1 MSLFVRKD
9 IGSLLAEAGSGTLR
23 RELGPLALVT
33 LGIGA
38 VIGAGIFV
46 MSGTV
51 ASQNAGPALTLSM
64 VFAGIACVFAGL
76 CYAELASMIPV
87 AGSAYT
93 YAYATMGELVA
104 WIIGWDLVLEYSL
117 SSSTVAVGW
126 SAYAVTLLGEMGIT
140 IPPRLTGAPGV
151 HICLPDGTHVIGV
164 FNLPAM
170 VICLALTGLLVIG
183 IRESARVNTTI
194 VIIKVAVLAIFV
206 AFGAHYVNTANLHPF
221 IPPNTG
227 QFGSFGWSGI
237 LRGAGIIFFAYIG
250 FDAVSTASQEAKNPG
265 RDIPIGIL
273 VSLAICTVIYISVGL
288 VMTGLVPYTSLNVAS
303 PIAVAVQA
311 TGLKWL
317 APIINIGA
325 ICGLSSVILV
335 NMLAQS
341 RIFYSMSRDG
351 LLPPLFARL
360 HPPVSHSARDDRDH
374 RTRRRNRFRPVSNR
388 GAGPAREHGNSARV
402 RDRVHGSPDPAQNR
416 TRHAP
421 TVQDTGHAVG
431 AHRGNSHLSLPD
443 VRSPA
448 PDVDQVVRVAGR
460 RTDDLLHVRKI
471 SRCRGTRSADRQRR
485 LMLQSSRED
494 RVPRSERW
502 LGLEVRIHQPQ
513 RREQRQ
519 DRGNRLREG
528 SKIEIGEGQLE
539 DTYSIR
545 LVEEL

>member
-9 IGSLLAEAGSGTLR
+9 LASLLAEAGSGTLR

-46 MSGTV
+46 LSGKV
-51 ASQNAGPALTLSM
+51 ASGNAGPALTLSM
-64 VFAGIACVFAGL
+64 VFAGVACAFAGL

-126 SAYAVTLLGEMGIT
+126 SAYAVTLLGEMGIHV
-140 IPPRLTGAPGV
+140 PPRLTGAPGSQ
-151 HICLPDGTHVIGV
+151 ILLPDGSTLTAV
-164 FNLPAM
+164 FNLPA
-170 VICLALTGLLVIG
+170 VIICLAITALLVVG

-194 VIIKVAVLAIFV
+194 VVIKVAVLALFV
-206 AFGAHYVNTANLHPF
+206 GFGAHYTNTANLHPF

-227 QFGSFGWSGI
+227 EFGSFGWSGI

-273 VSLAICTVIYISVGL
+273 ASLAICTVIYIAVGL
-288 VMTGLVPYTSLNVAS
+288 VMTGLVPYARLNVAS
-303 PIAVAVQA
+303 PIAVAVEA
-311 TGLKWL
+311 TGLTWL

-325 ICGLSSVILV
+325 LCGLSSVILV

-360 HPPVSHSARDDRDH
+360 HP
-374 RTRRRNRFRPVSNR
+374 RFRTPHVTTGITGVVVAIASGLFPITVLGLLVSMGTLLAFAIVCTGVLILRKTAPDTPRPFKTPGMPWVPVIGTLICIYLMTGLPLATWIRLFVWLAVGLTIYFSYGR
-388 GAGPAREHGNSARV
+388 SRAASV
-402 RDRVHGSPDPAQNR
+402 RDQA
-416 TRHAP
+416 
-421 TVQDTGHAVG
+421 
-431 AHRGNSHLSLPD
+431 
-443 VRSPA
+443 
-448 PDVDQVVRVAGR
+448 
-460 RTDDLLHVRKI
+460 I
-471 SRCRGTRSADRQRR
+471 ADAA
-485 LMLQSSRED
+485 
-494 RVPRSERW
+494 
-502 LGLEVRIHQPQ
+502 
-513 RREQRQ
+513 
-519 DRGNRLREG
+519 
-528 SKIEIGEGQLE
+528 
-539 DTYSIR
+539 
-545 LVEEL
+545 

>member
-9 IGSLLAEAGSGTLR
+9 LASLLAEAGAGTLR

-46 MSGTV
+46 LSGKV
-51 ASQNAGPALTLSM
+51 ASGNAGPALTLSM
-64 VFAGIACVFAGL
+64 VFAGVACAFAGL

-126 SAYAVTLLGEMGIT
+126 SAYAVTLLGEMGIHVS
-140 IPPRLTGAPGV
+140 PRLTGAPGSQ
-151 HICLPDGTHVIGV
+151 ILLPDGSTLTAV
-164 FNLPAM
+164 FNLPA
-170 VICLALTGLLVIG
+170 VIICLAITALLVVG

-194 VIIKVAVLAIFV
+194 VVIKVAVLALFV
-206 AFGAHYVNTANLHPF
+206 GFGAHYINSANLHPF

-250 FDAVSTASQEAKNPG
+250 FDAVSTASQEARNPG

-273 VSLAICTVIYISVGL
+273 ASLAICTVIYIAVGL
-288 VMTGLVPYTSLNVAS
+288 VMTGLVPYAKLNVAS
-303 PIAVAVQA
+303 PTAVAVEA
-311 TGLKWL
+311 TGLTWL

-325 ICGLSSVILV
+325 LCGLSSVILV

-360 HPPVSHSARDDRDH
+360 HP
-374 RTRRRNRFRPVSNR
+374 RFRTPHVTTAITGIVVAIASGLFPITVLGLLVSMGTLLAFAIVCTGVLILRKTAPNTPR
-388 GAGPAREHGNSARV
+388 PFKTPGMPWVPIVGTLICIYLMTGLPLPTWIRLFVWLAVGLTIYFSYGRFRAATV
-402 RDRVHGSPDPAQNR
+402 RDQA
-416 TRHAP
+416 
-421 TVQDTGHAVG
+421 
-431 AHRGNSHLSLPD
+431 
-443 VRSPA
+443 
-448 PDVDQVVRVAGR
+448 
-460 RTDDLLHVRKI
+460 I
-471 SRCRGTRSADRQRR
+471 ADAA
-485 LMLQSSRED
+485 
-494 RVPRSERW
+494 
-502 LGLEVRIHQPQ
+502 
-513 RREQRQ
+513 
-519 DRGNRLREG
+519 
-528 SKIEIGEGQLE
+528 
-539 DTYSIR
+539 
-545 LVEEL
+545 

>member
-9 IGSLLAEAGSGTLR
+9 LASLLAEASSGTLR

-46 MSGTV
+46 LSGNV
-51 ASQNAGPALTLSM
+51 ASQHAGPALTLSM
-64 VFAGIACVFAGL
+64 VLAGTACVFAGL
-76 CYAELASMIPV
+76 CYAELASMIPI

-126 SAYAVTLLGEMGIT
+126 SGYAVTLLNEMGIM
-140 IPPRLTGAPGV
+140 IPPRFTGAPGT

-164 FNLPAM
+164 VNFPAM
-170 VICLALTGLLVIG
+170 AICLALTALLVIG

-194 VIIKVAVLAIFV
+194 VIIKVAVLVLFV
-206 AFGAHYVNTANLHPF
+206 AASARYINTANLHPF

-273 VSLAICTVIYISVGL
+273 VSLAICTVIYVAVGL
-288 VMTGLVPYTSLNVAS
+288 VMTGLVPYTKLNVAS

-311 TGLKWL
+311 TGLAWL
-317 APIINIGA
+317 PPIINIGA

-351 LLPPLFARL
+351 LLPPLFAKL
-360 HPPVSHSARDDRDH
+360 HP
-374 RTRRRNRFRPVSNR
+374 RFRTPHVTTIITGVLVAIASGLFPITVLGLLVSMGTLLAFAIVCTGVLILR
-388 GAGPAREHGNSARV
+388 KTA
-402 RDRVHGSPDPAQNR
+402 PDTPR
-416 TRHAP
+416 PFKTPGMPWVPIVGTLICLYLMSGLPLP
-421 TVQDTGHAVG
+421 TWIRLFVWLAVG
-431 AHRGNSHLSLPD
+431 LTIYFSYGRFRAAT
-443 VRSPA
+443 VRSQP
-448 PDVDQVVRVAGR
+448 
-460 RTDDLLHVRKI
+460 I
-471 SRCRGTRSADRQRR
+471 ADAA
-485 LMLQSSRED
+485 
-494 RVPRSERW
+494 
-502 LGLEVRIHQPQ
+502 
-513 RREQRQ
+513 
-519 DRGNRLREG
+519 
-528 SKIEIGEGQLE
+528 
-539 DTYSIR
+539 
-545 LVEEL
+545 

>member
-9 IGSLLAEAGSGTLR
+9 LASLLAEAGAGTLR

-46 MSGTV
+46 LSGKV
-51 ASQNAGPALTLSM
+51 ASGNAGPALTLSM
-64 VFAGIACVFAGL
+64 VFAGVACAFAGL

-126 SAYAVTLLGEMGIT
+126 SAYAVTLLGEMGIHVS
-140 IPPRLTGAPGV
+140 PRLTGAPGTQ
-151 HICLPDGTHVIGV
+151 ILLPDGSTLTAV
-164 FNLPAM
+164 FNLPA
-170 VICLALTGLLVIG
+170 VIICLAITALLVVG

-194 VIIKVAVLAIFV
+194 VVIKVAVLALFV
-206 AFGAHYVNTANLHPF
+206 GFGAHYINSANLHPF

-250 FDAVSTASQEAKNPG
+250 FDAVSTASQEARNPG

-273 VSLAICTVIYISVGL
+273 ASLAICTVIYIAVGL
-288 VMTGLVPYTSLNVAS
+288 VMTGLVPYAKLNVAS
-303 PIAVAVQA
+303 PIAVAVEA
-311 TGLKWL
+311 TGLTWL

-325 ICGLSSVILV
+325 LCGLSSVILV

-360 HPPVSHSARDDRDH
+360 HP
-374 RTRRRNRFRPVSNR
+374 RFRTPHVTTAITGIVVAIASGLFPITVLGLLVSMGTLLAFAIVCTGVLILRKTAPNTPR
-388 GAGPAREHGNSARV
+388 PFKTPGMPWVPIVGTLICIYLMTGLPLPTWIRLFVWLAVGLTIYFSYGRFRAATV
-402 RDRVHGSPDPAQNR
+402 RDQA
-416 TRHAP
+416 
-421 TVQDTGHAVG
+421 
-431 AHRGNSHLSLPD
+431 
-443 VRSPA
+443 
-448 PDVDQVVRVAGR
+448 
-460 RTDDLLHVRKI
+460 I
-471 SRCRGTRSADRQRR
+471 ADAA
-485 LMLQSSRED
+485 
-494 RVPRSERW
+494 
-502 LGLEVRIHQPQ
+502 
-513 RREQRQ
+513 
-519 DRGNRLREG
+519 
-528 SKIEIGEGQLE
+528 
-539 DTYSIR
+539 
-545 LVEEL
+545 